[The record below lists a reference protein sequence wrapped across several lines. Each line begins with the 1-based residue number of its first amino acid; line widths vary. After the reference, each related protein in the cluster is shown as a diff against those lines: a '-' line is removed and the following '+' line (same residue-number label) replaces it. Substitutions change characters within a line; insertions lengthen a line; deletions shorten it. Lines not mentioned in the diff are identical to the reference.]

1 MQKDIERGFWAPQTL
16 VIWRITTF
24 VC

>member
-1 MQKDIERGFWAPQTL
+1 MQTDTERGFWAPQTL
-16 VIWRITTF
+16 VIWRVTTF